1 MGRVTGVLTV
11 RMHVSGDTGEIV
23 SVVALTDTL
32 IPDPNDI
39 GVDEEGVEEDA
50 RADVLGV
57 IGKGC
62 EGAQFPNADEDTFIT
77 VPFVFQ

>member
-1 MGRVTGVLTV
+1 MLTV
-11 RMHVSGDTGEIV
+11 RLHVSGETGEIL

-32 IPDPNDI
+32 IPDPNDV

-50 RADVLGV
+50 RADVLEAVGE
-57 IGKGC
+57 GC
-62 EGAQFPNADEDTFIT
+62 RGARFPAADEDTFIT